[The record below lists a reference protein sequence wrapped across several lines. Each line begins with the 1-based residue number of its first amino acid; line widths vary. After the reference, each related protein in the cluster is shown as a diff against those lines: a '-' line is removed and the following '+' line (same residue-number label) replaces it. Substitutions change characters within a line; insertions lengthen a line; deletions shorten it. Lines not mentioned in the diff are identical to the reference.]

1 MSEELRHE
9 SLLWDDNDQSWAFP
23 NLGFHGGDDDCG
35 KKLAADTTNPDG
47 QAAARPDEGAA
58 PPPAAKLPKKRGVGG
73 GGGEEG
79 KGGGGGGE
87 QSEEHELHIWTERE
101 RRKKMRNMFSNLHA
115 LLPHLPPKADKSTI
129 VDEAVNYI
137 KKLQETLEK
146 LQKQKLDKLHNTNN
160 QVITRI
166 NYDPPSLITQQ
177 NFGIHQSRE
186 AFLAEMGSTSST
198 SAVTLASP
206 PINQLFSGPELSAI
220 FKTWTSANVVLNV
233 CWKDAHFSVCGS
245 KKPGLFTAICFVMEK
260 HKLDVVSAQVSS
272 DRNRCMYMI
281 HARANGGSDQFQQAF
296 SVEEIYKQAA
306 AEIMLWV
313 NS

>member
-9 SLLWDDNDQSWAFP
+9 SLLWDDDDQSWAFP
-23 NLGFHGGDDDCG
+23 NLGFHGEDDCA
-35 KKLAADTTNPDG
+35 KKLAADTTNIIPDG
-47 QAAARPDEGAA
+47 QAAARPDEVAP
-58 PPPAAKLPKKRGVGG
+58 PPPAAKLAKKRGG

-79 KGGGGGGE
+79 KGGGGE

-160 QVITRI
+160 HVIARI

-177 NFGIHQSRE
+177 NFGIIHQSRE

-206 PINQLFSGPELSAI
+206 PINQIFSGPELSAI

-296 SVEEIYKQAA
+296 SVEEVYKQAA